1 MARPLRGALPGVDIG
16 GANPVCGT
24 LPISP
29 ACGATW
35 RYDIC
40 ALAVWWLDHDGCRSR
55 DVVFD
60 TRLAPETMDFL
71 DIRGRLAPLRA
82 FLGRAS

>member
-1 MARPLRGALPGVDIG
+1 MARPFRGALAGLDIG

-40 ALAVWWLDHDGCRSR
+40 ALAVWWLDHDGRRSR
-55 DVVFD
+55 HVVFD
-60 TRLAPETMDFL
+60 SRLAAKPVDFWAL
-71 DIRGRLAPLRA
+71 GGRLTPLRT
-82 FLGRAS
+82 FLG